1 MYALSSYVLQALLAS
16 PSLVPE
22 LDALH
27 KSGSRIHPFI
37 RLLTDTLVK
46 QLLAGVEASA
56 ETLDDLAAAGL
67 LQQEAQA
74 VAARLL
80 AGCCAPAA
88 PSQPQQGSASGK
100 KAKKADAVAGP
111 SAEVKAAAKKL
122 LCTLERRHPQGV
134 DAAINAALGTASEG
148 KQQQAAGPSPQ
159 QRKAIYDFVNEALA
173 GTAHALC
180 GSSGFTL
187 AAALTAPQAGMRR
200 TALQQADEL
209 LNAAGLSEEAKSEL
223 QVRAQVARGAMHR
236 IGLQIAYAM
245 RHLSAEGAQ
254 AL

>member
-1 MYALSSYVLQALLAS
+1 MCALSSHVLQALLAS

-27 KSGSRIHPFI
+27 KSGSRIQSFI

-46 QLLAGVEASA
+46 QLLGGVEASA
-56 ETLDDLAAAGL
+56 ETLNHLAAAGL

-74 VAARLL
+74 VSARLL

-88 PSQPQQGSASGK
+88 PSQPQQRSASGK
-100 KAKKADAVAGP
+100 KAKKADVVAGP

-122 LCTLERRHPQGV
+122 LCTLERRHPQDV
-134 DAAINAALGTASEG
+134 DAAINAALGSASEG
-148 KQQQAAGPSPQ
+148 KQQQQQQQAAGPSPQ

-200 TALQQADEL
+200 AALQQADEL
-209 LNAAGLSEEAKSEL
+209 LNAAGLSEEAKAEL
-223 QVRAQVARGAMHR
+223 QVGIRVPMGRHAQGWSGER
-236 IGLQIAYAM
+236 LC
-245 RHLSAEGAQ
+245 
-254 AL
+254 